1 MKSSGSLKASGT
13 VKRSDEAGQTSAD
26 HAFFRSRAD
35 MLPGRPAPVTT
46 IGVLGWLRA
55 NLFSSWLNTV
65 LTVAALLLLWR
76 IVPPMLGWALFQ
88 ADFSGVTGEECTG
101 EGACWAWLDQRITQF
116 LYGFYPADS
125 YWRVN
130 VAVIL
135 LIPAVAYVLFDKLPY
150 ARYGRRFSI
159 AYVLIAAF
167 LLVGGLPIYDEQGE
181 VVGSLFGIR
190 SISTDKFG
198 GFMLNLVAGLAGIVL
213 SLPIGILLALGRRSS
228 LPVIRL
234 ASVGFIEVVRGV
246 PLITLL
252 FVAVIILELF
262 LPAGVSLDQLIRVM
276 VMITAFSSAYMAE
289 VIRGGLQAIPNG
301 QYEAAQAVGLSYWKM
316 MRLVV
321 LPQAL
326 KIAIPGIVNTF
337 IGLFK
342 DTTLVVTIGLFDIL
356 GQARLLQTNPD
367 WIGKVDHETFLI
379 AALFFFVICFSMS
392 RYSINLER
400 RLDTTRQ

>member
-1 MKSSGSLKASGT
+1 MNRAASET
-13 VKRSDEAGQTSAD
+13 R
-26 HAFFRSRAD
+26 AFFRHRD
-35 MLPGRPAPVTT
+35 QMIPGRPAPATHV
-46 IGVLGWLRA
+46 GVIGWLRT
-55 NLFSSWLNTV
+55 NLFSSWFNTL

-76 IVPPMLGWALFQ
+76 VVPPLLGWTLFN

-101 EGACWAWLDQRITQF
+101 EGACWAWVDQRINQF

-130 VAVIL
+130 AALIL
-135 LIPAVAYVLFDKLPY
+135 LIPAVAYVLFDRIPY
-150 ARYGRRFSI
+150 ARYGRWYSLAYPVI
-159 AYVLIAAF
+159 AVF
-167 LLVGGLPIYDEQGE
+167 LLVAGLPVYDGQGE
-181 VVGSLFGIR
+181 MVGSLFGIR
-190 SISTDKFG
+190 GITTDQFG
-198 GFMLNLVAGLAGIVL
+198 GFMLNLVAGLAGIAL
-213 SLPIGILLALGRRSS
+213 SLPIGILLALGRRAR
-228 LPVIRL
+228 LPVVRY
-234 ASVGFIEVVRGV
+234 ASVIFIEVVRGV

-252 FVAVIILELF
+252 FVAIIILELF
-262 LPAGVSLDQLIRVM
+262 LPPGVSLDQLVRVM
-276 VMITAFSSAYMAE
+276 IMITAFSSAYMSE
-289 VIRGGLQAIPNG
+289 VIRGGLQAIPAG
-301 QYEAAQAVGLSYWKM
+301 QYEAAQAMGLSYWKM
-316 MRLVV
+316 MRLVI

-400 RLDTTRQ
+400 RLDTTRR

>member
-1 MKSSGSLKASGT
+1 
-13 VKRSDEAGQTSAD
+13 
-26 HAFFRSRAD
+26 
-35 MLPGRPAPVTT
+35 MLPGRTPPVMT

-65 LTVAALLLLWR
+65 LTVAGLLLLWR
-76 IVPPMLGWALFQ
+76 IVPPLLGWALFN
-88 ADFSGVTGEECTG
+88 ADFSGTTGEECTAA
-101 EGACWAWLDQRITQF
+101 GACWAWLDQRINQF

-130 VAVIL
+130 VALIL

-150 ARYGRRFSI
+150 ARYGRWYALAYPVI
-159 AYVLIAAF
+159 ATF
-167 LLVGGLPIYDEQGE
+167 LLVGALPVYDGQGE
-181 VVGSLFGIR
+181 LVGSLFGIR
-190 SISTDKFG
+190 GIPTDKFG
-198 GFMLNLVAGLAGIVL
+198 GFMLNVVAGLAGIVL
-213 SLPIGILLALGRRSS
+213 SLPIGILLALGRRSQ
-228 LPVIRL
+228 LPAVRL
-234 ASVGFIEVVRGV
+234 AAIAFIEVIRGV

-252 FVAVIILELF
+252 FVAIIILELF
-262 LPAGVSLDQLIRVM
+262 LPPGLSLDQLIRVM

-301 QYEAAQAVGLSYWKM
+301 QVEAAKAVGLSYWKL
-316 MRLVV
+316 MRLVI

-326 KIAIPGIVNTF
+326 KISIPGIVNTF

-342 DTTLVVTIGLFDIL
+342 DTTLVITIGLFDIL

-392 RYSINLER
+392 RYSVNLEK
-400 RLDTTRQ
+400 RLDTTRR

>member
-1 MKSSGSLKASGT
+1 MKSSGTLMSEPEARQDPAD
-13 VKRSDEAGQTSAD
+13 RSS
-26 HAFFRSRAD
+26 FRTRAQ
-35 MLPGRPAPVTT
+35 MVPGRPAPVTT
-46 IGVLGWLRA
+46 VGVIGWLRA

-65 LTVAALLLLWR
+65 LTIAALLLLWR
-76 IVPPMLGWALFQ
+76 VVPPLLGWAFLN
-88 ADFSGVTGEECTG
+88 ADFSGATGGECTAA
-101 EGACWAWLDQRITQF
+101 GACWAWIDQRITQF
-116 LYGFYPADS
+116 VYGFYPSDS

-130 VAVIL
+130 VAAIL

-150 ARYGRRFSI
+150 VRYGRRFSI
-159 AYVLIAAF
+159 AYVVIATF
-167 LLVGGLPIYDEQGE
+167 LLIGGLPVRDETGQ

-190 SISTDKFG
+190 SISTDQIG
-198 GFMLNLVAGLAGIVL
+198 GFMLNVVAGLAGIVL
-213 SLPIGILLALGRRSS
+213 SLPIGILLALGRRST
-228 LPVIRL
+228 LPVVRL
-234 ASVGFIEVVRGV
+234 ASIGFIEVVRGV

-252 FVAVIILELF
+252 FVAIIILELF
-262 LPAGVSLDQLIRVM
+262 LPPGLSLDQLIRVM

-301 QYEAAQAVGLSYWKM
+301 QYEAAKAVGLSYWKV
-316 MRLVV
+316 MRLVI

-326 KIAIPGIVNTF
+326 KISIPGIVNTF

-392 RYSINLER
+392 RYSINLEK
-400 RLDTTRQ
+400 RLDTTRR